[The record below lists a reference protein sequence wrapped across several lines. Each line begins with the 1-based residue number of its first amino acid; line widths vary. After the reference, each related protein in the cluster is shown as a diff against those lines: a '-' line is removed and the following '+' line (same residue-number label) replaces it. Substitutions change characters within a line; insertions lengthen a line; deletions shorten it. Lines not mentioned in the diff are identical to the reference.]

1 MKYPGIII
9 LLCFSLLHVSPVFSQ
24 TDADVKQLA
33 DEVRKEVWGW
43 NIPAFNNREI
53 PAAYANEP
61 AVVMARHHEIKAISK
76 NKFKFRGLV
85 AAKYKEIYF
94 TNTFREM
101 VKINDKATLEEFS
114 EFSYQKS
121 KKLAKFFSPKLK
133 GRLVFLGVRIIKP
146 DGSIKEVNV
155 DEEVL
160 TKDHNS
166 EQRSKVAVP
175 GLEVGDIIDYFFCQQ
190 EEEAIAGYKTD
201 PYLFVFGDDK
211 PILHYSIHCEA
222 GPTCALE
229 YRAMNGAPEFSV
241 KKDADDDN
249 FLDAEYKNIDKAPV
263 GLWMSSARQLPI
275 LRLNIRIGG
284 PKKIRRKEGEVYRNQ
299 PYQQIIEDV
308 KIDMKEDFNG
318 STLGLVADALT
329 DEIKSMIKRARKSD
343 DLPKDSLP
351 YYAYY
356 AFRYIAFYR
365 VTANSQIN
373 VGIERNYQTPN
384 KKKFLELLSLIL
396 NNLRIENKI
405 ILATSRYG
413 PDTKQVLL
421 VDDFEYI
428 IKTLGNQPVYMCA
441 EGVFTNAN
449 FVPAEYEGQDN
460 QSLTTA
466 GSGKIVLKINDEQPE
481 KIPASKAAS
490 NVKRE
495 NINISIDSDMEKLNI
510 DRQSTLTGEM
520 RYGAQRALLLFEDYY
535 EEERKALS
543 VKESF
548 METFADSRRNR
559 SLAEEYKVAFAKAR
573 TEWKEQFENEIESE
587 YGDKPKDISLYRID
601 NMGLRHTRPDL
612 VYSTHFQMEGW
623 VKKGGANYIVDI
635 GKLIGTQTTLKPD
648 QRARKVDVYMS
659 CARSFQYSI
668 RLNIPQG
675 YTAEGVEKLSVN
687 KSNTAGVFK
696 AEAKQEGNSILLTV
710 TKTYNSAFEPVSN
723 WPQLMEIIDAA
734 HDFEAAKILL
744 RKR

>member
-1 MKYPGIII
+1 MKYPGIVM
-9 LLCFSLLHVSPVFSQ
+9 LFSLSVLHSTLVFSQ
-24 TDADVKQLA
+24 EDADTKKLA
-33 DEVRKEVWGW
+33 EEVRKEVWSW

-53 PAAYANEP
+53 PAAYATEP

-76 NKFKFRGLV
+76 NKFKFRGLS

-160 TKDHNS
+160 TKDENS
-166 EQRSKVAVP
+166 EQRSKVAIP

-190 EEEAIAGYKTD
+190 EEEAIAGYKTE
-201 PYLFVFGDDK
+201 PYLFIFGDDK
-211 PILHYSIHCEA
+211 PVLHYSVHCEA
-222 GPTCALE
+222 GPTCAVE

-249 FLDAEYKNIDKAPV
+249 ILDAEYKNIAKAPV
-263 GLWMSSARQLPI
+263 GLWMSAARQLPI
-275 LRLNIRIGG
+275 LRLNIRVGG
-284 PKKIRRKEGEVYRNQ
+284 PRKIRRKEGEVYRNQ

-308 KIDMKEDFNG
+308 KVDMKEDFYG
-318 STLGLVADALT
+318 SSLGLMADALT
-329 DEIKSMIKRARKSD
+329 DEIKSMIRRARKND

-384 KKKFLELLSLIL
+384 KKKFLELLSLVL
-396 NNLRIENKI
+396 NNLHIENKI

-460 QSLTTA
+460 QALTTH
-466 GSGKIVLKINDEQPE
+466 GSGKAVMKLNDELPE
-481 KIPASKAAS
+481 KIATTKAGS
-490 NVKRE
+490 NMQRE
-495 NINISIDSDMEKLNI
+495 HIEAAIDSDMEKLNI
-510 DRQSTLTGEM
+510 DRQSTLTGEL

-543 VKESF
+543 IKESF

-559 SLAEEYKVAFAKAR
+559 SLADEYKVAFAKAR
-573 TEWKEQFENEIESE
+573 TAWKDQFMNEIETE
-587 YGDKPKDISLYRID
+587 YGEKPKELSLYRVD

-612 VYSTHFQMEGW
+612 VYSTRFQMEGW

-635 GKLIGTQTTLKPD
+635 GKLIGTQTSLKPD
-648 QRARKVDVYMS
+648 QKERKVDIYMS
-659 CARSFQYSI
+659 CARSFQYTI
-668 RLNIPQG
+668 RFEVPQG
-675 YTAEGVEKLSVN
+675 YKAEGVDKLPVQKVN
-687 KSNTAGVFK
+687 AAGAFQVD
-696 AEAKQEGNSILLTV
+696 AKQEGNSILLTV
-710 TKTYNSAFEPVSN
+710 TKTYNAAYEPVSH
-723 WPQLMEIIDAA
+723 WPQLVEIIEAA

-744 RKR
+744 RKG